1 MKSFLSL
8 RSLVFL
14 TLFGICLGPQIVLAA
29 TASIRAENPTL
40 AVGDTA
46 LVSVH
51 FDTQG
56 KRPNT
61 IEGDIN
67 ISVGA
72 DHISITE
79 FTLAASSLRYWLKT
93 PSLDSKSKIS
103 FVGGTPGGFN
113 TKDGLLFKIVFTADS
128 VGDVTITPEN
138 IKAYDNDGKATAITT
153 TVQPL
158 TLTIQ
163 PKTEQGTNHWLDII
177 AGDKEGPHDITV
189 AVGQNEAVFNGQK
202 FITISAVDDQSGIDH
217 YEVSEG
223 DRPAVRSG
231 STYVL
236 LDQTEKSIITI
247 AAYDKAGN
255 VSKIQMK
262 PTDQKPMTSTTWFMV
277 VVIGL
282 IVLYGI
288 YMAAIFWRH
297 RKKRPVGFR

>member
-1 MKSFLSL
+1 M
-8 RSLVFL
+8 
-14 TLFGICLGPQIVLAA
+14 LAA
-29 TASIRAENPTL
+29 TASIRAENSTI

-61 IEGDIN
+61 IEGEIDV
-67 ISVGA
+67 SSGV

-79 FTLAASSLRYWLKT
+79 FTLAGSSLRYWLKT

-113 TKDGLLFKIVFTADS
+113 SKDGLLFKIVFTADS

-138 IKAYDNDGKATAITT
+138 IKAYDNDGKATPITT
-153 TVQPL
+153 ATQSL

-163 PKTEQGTNHWLDII
+163 PKTDQGTNHWLDII

-189 AVGQNEAVFNGQK
+189 AVGQNDTVFNGQK

-255 VSKIQMK
+255 VSKIQMQ
-262 PTDQKPMTSTTWFMV
+262 PTSQKPLTWVTWFVV

-282 IVLYGI
+282 MVLYGV
-288 YMAAIFWRH
+288 YMAVMFLRH
-297 RKKRPVGFR
+297 RKKRPIGFH